1 MLEIYI
7 GPAFDPQRVI
17 VNSNKTV
24 REVFAENHIPLNPA
38 DTIVL
43 NSSRLG
49 DRELDATLADLGV
62 VSGDLIT
69 STQKLNGAK

>member
-1 MLEIYI
+1 MIEIYI

-24 REVFAENHIPLNPA
+24 REVFNENHVPLNPA

-49 DRELDATLADLGV
+49 DRELDSTLAELGV